1 MPDEIDFIPRG
12 ELATLYRADYDNM
25 LATYI
30 YDRASALSYNEIIQR
45 MEQLREQ
52 FRNQLSLK

>member
-1 MPDEIDFIPRG
+1 MLAHIDFVPQG

-30 YDRASALSYNEIIQR
+30 YDRASAPIYEEIILH

-52 FRNQLSLK
+52 FRSLLRSK